1 MTAFTKTQIQL
12 VGRSPQEVAP
22 LASALMQ
29 DPDIHVST
37 RIVNNGHTDP
47 LHGLNTLPDILILWL
62 SAQWP
67 DELQALANRPL
78 ALRPATIAIGPKD
91 DPDILRQA
99 MRSGV
104 RDFLNSPVT
113 PQELQQAIQH
123 IIQEKRASM
132 GPARQTIAVI
142 NAKGGSGSTMIA
154 SNLAHIIATRQ
165 QLPVALLDLDIQFGS
180 QALHLD
186 LRPTRDVVEA
196 LNAAEQMDAL
206 ALEGYMTKHKS
217 GLNLLAAPLN
227 RLVLLGEISPDHLN
241 RLLDVI
247 HQTYSRIVIDL
258 PRLIDAV
265 STVALAQAST
275 VVVVMQQSLAGMRDA
290 RRLLEILQREM
301 EISRDRIVVV
311 VNRYGPKHPITIEAI
326 GQTLQRPTLILIPN
340 DYARVEAATN
350 QGIPLLEFA
359 PNAAITRAL
368 VQLARQIGGEAES
381 PTRRGLLGRAFDLI
395 ASKPA

>member
-1 MTAFTKTQIQL
+1 MTAFAKTQIQL

-22 LASALMQ
+22 LASVLMQ

-104 RDFLNSPVT
+104 RDFLNRPVT